1 MKLTKTSIPMMKKVK
16 YLCLIMLLFPSFLVS
31 DSSTKTLLLERSAR
45 VIASYFGSFNPNENL
60 FEGTKGI
67 EPIYP
72 KDLFNKNFKI
82 DINEEHSLSEI
93 KEKTLTVQGIEEF
106 SDLFDKRKLDITTS
120 ILGACA
126 SNCCSYPTI
135 HGINHNH
142 IYLHEVCFIFKEN
155 RPYLKSILLYNGD

>member
-1 MKLTKTSIPMMKKVK
+1 MNRLQ
-16 YLCLIMLLFPSFLVS
+16 YLCLSILLFPSLLVS

-60 FEGTKGI
+60 FKGI
-67 EPIYP
+67 KGVKPLYP
-72 KDLFNKNFKI
+72 KELFNKNFKI

-93 KEKTLTVQGIEEF
+93 KEKTLIVQGIEEF
-106 SDLFDKRKLDITTS
+106 SDLFEKRKLDITTS

-126 SNCCSYPTI
+126 SGCCSYPTL

-142 IYLHEVCFIFKEN
+142 IYLYEACFVFKKN